1 MGSVGQTPSVTN
13 PQIAKILNVVDA
25 QLLDLKN
32 GTCKI
37 GTTILGQLGTSQL
50 TEGLIESSQWL
61 NRPQIDDFMG
71 PSYFKHGNFF
81 PKLLRWLRFS
91 FL

>member
-1 MGSVGQTPSVTN
+1 MGYVGQTPSATN
-13 PQIAKILNVVDA
+13 QQIAKILNVVDA

-37 GTTILGQLGTSQL
+37 GSTILGQLGTPQL
-50 TEGLIESSQWL
+50 TEGLIESSKWL
-61 NRPQIDDFMG
+61 SR
-71 PSYFKHGNFF
+71 

-91 FL
+91 FF